1 MMPCAE
7 RLIGWAAAVISYLS
21 LVLRARCGAAQ
32 QLRNLV
38 PHRAVDNGGMLAR
51 VTDALVTDLM
61 NISSVARSPQL
72 GALAASLSEI
82 SGSRAVP
89 WMY

>member
-1 MMPCAE
+1 MKRKANGNERKYSSSLYATMMPCAE

-21 LVLRARCGAAQ
+21 LVLRTGCGAAQ

-51 VTDALVTDLM
+51 VTTPL
-61 NISSVARSPQL
+61 
-72 GALAASLSEI
+72 
-82 SGSRAVP
+82 
-89 WMY
+89 